1 MVLPIGQFFTI
12 TIVTKLLL
20 LLMLPT
26 STTTPLPT
34 PCSADYSE
42 EVDLM
47 SDISYIVDL
56 VDLPRGGLLIRG

>member
-34 PCSADYSE
+34 PSFADDSE
-42 EVDLM
+42 EVDLT
-47 SDISYIVDL
+47 
-56 VDLPRGGLLIRG
+56 RGGLLIRG

>member
-1 MVLPIGQFFTI
+1 
-12 TIVTKLLL
+12 
-20 LLMLPT
+20 MLPT

-34 PCSADYSE
+34 PSFVDYSE